1 MQKKNEKK
9 IKKRTHRRK
18 TTHRSKPVNRL
29 VAILTFAAIT
39 SFAYAIYLS
48 SVTVAPLFDSHQREI
63 IAQPKLVSLTV
74 PDSSPEFSPP
84 SSGGQNAEAK
94 TSTSTEDLPS
104 QQGYGKTITSTTTI
118 AAAKTAAEETAFDAS
133 ENSASQANQAE
144 KQLVNTLEPNIRH
157 ANVIKKRALVAIIID
172 DVGYRYIEGM
182 RTLELDPD
190 ITIAVLPFTPHAYD
204 LAHHAGTLGVEV
216 MLHAPMEP
224 NTNIHWGEG
233 LNGAMNQSAL
243 RNSFAKMLDS
253 LPNVRGVNNHM
264 GSGLTTN
271 SNVME
276 WFMSEVSQH
285 NLYFIDSMTTPR
297 SKAWAIAQKHNI
309 PSYKRDVFLDNE
321 VNDPYLE
328 KQFSHMI
335 RIAQKHGY
343 ALAIGHPYKET
354 LTYLE
359 KNLPRLRAMEIDLV
373 PVSTLLTHLR
383 QSEQLVFAKR
393 QND

>member
-1 MQKKNEKK
+1 M
-9 IKKRTHRRK
+9 
-18 TTHRSKPVNRL
+18 
-29 VAILTFAAIT
+29 
-39 SFAYAIYLS
+39 
-48 SVTVAPLFDSHQREI
+48 TVAPLFDSHQRKL
-63 IAQPKLVSLTV
+63 IAKPKLVSPITK
-74 PDSSPEFSPP
+74 DSLPKFQSL
-84 SSGGQNAEAK
+84 SSAEQNAGA
-94 TSTSTEDLPS
+94 TPSTPIEDLPS
-104 QQGYGKTITSTTTI
+104 HGYEKAVTSKTTI
-118 AAAKTAAEETAFDAS
+118 QPTITAAETIVFDAM
-133 ENSASQANQAE
+133 ETSAPPTQQIKTS
-144 KQLVNTLEPNIRH
+144 LGNTVEPNIH
-157 ANVIKKRALVAIIID
+157 QTKVSKTRALVAIIID

-204 LAHHAGTLGVEV
+204 LAHHAGKLGVEV

-224 NTNIHWGEG
+224 NTNMHWGEG
-233 LNGAMNQSAL
+233 LNGAMNQRAL
-243 RNSFAKMLDS
+243 RSSFAKMLES

-276 WFMSEVSQH
+276 WLMREVSQH

-328 KQFSHMI
+328 KQFAHMI

-354 LTYLE
+354 LSYLE
-359 KNLPRLRAMEIDLV
+359 KNLPRLQAMEIDLV
-373 PVSTLLTHLR
+373 PVSTLLRHLR
-383 QSEQLVFAKR
+383 QSEQLVFASR
-393 QND
+393 QKTSDAK